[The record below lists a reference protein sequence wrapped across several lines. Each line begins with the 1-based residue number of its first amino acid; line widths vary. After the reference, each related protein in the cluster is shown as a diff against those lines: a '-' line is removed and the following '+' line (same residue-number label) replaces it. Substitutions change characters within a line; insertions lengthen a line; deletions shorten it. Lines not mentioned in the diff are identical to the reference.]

1 MIQNQ
6 DEEVEITP
14 QMQAALDELQG
25 MIAARFP
32 DATFVVQEQYDPP
45 GIALVATVDIDDT
58 DEIIDVIGDRLV
70 DLQVYESLPV
80 YVIPSQP
87 IERVRA
93 QFREQQARLAPFLP
107 TG

>member
-1 MIQNQ
+1 MNQ
-6 DEEVEITP
+6 DKDVEVEISP
-14 QMQAALDELQG
+14 RMQAALDELKG
-25 MIAARFP
+25 LIIERFP

-45 GIALVATVDIDDT
+45 GIALTATVDIEDT
-58 DEIIDVIGDRLV
+58 DEVFAVVVDRLI

-80 YVIPSQP
+80 YVVPLQP

-93 QFREQQARLAPFLP
+93 EFREQQARLSPLLP

>member
-1 MIQNQ
+1 LKGL
-6 DEEVEITP
+6 IT
-14 QMQAALDELQG
+14 
-25 MIAARFP
+25 ARFP

-45 GIALVATVDIDDT
+45 GIALTATVDIEDT
-58 DEIIDVIGDRLV
+58 DEVFAVVVDRLI
-70 DLQVYESLPV
+70 DLQVYEELPV